1 MYDILI
7 IGAGPG
13 GMSAAIYGARANMNV
28 AIIDKEAPGGKVLK
42 TDAIENYP
50 GFNSV
55 NGADLASKMFE
66 QVVNYGTE
74 FIFGE
79 VVKVNNFDDHKEVV
93 MDSGEVYEA
102 KTIIIATGNE
112 NKKMGLDRE
121 DYFYA
126 KGLSYCAICDG
137 ALYKGKEMA
146 VIGGGNSALQEA
158 LFLTNFAK
166 KVYIIHRRDQFRGES
181 TLVDRVKSNDKIEL
195 LLNYIP
201 YSLNGDKHV
210 TGLTIQNKLDNSLKT
225 LDVEILFPFIGFE
238 PKTDFVKHL
247 GILDE
252 QGYVLVDENMKT
264 SLDGIYSVGDVN
276 HKNLRQIVTA
286 CNDGAIAAIAI
297 QHYLQNK

>member
-13 GMSAAIYGARANMNV
+13 GMSAAIYGARANMSV

-225 LDVEILFPFIGFE
+225 LDVEIVFPFIGFE

>member
-13 GMSAAIYGARANMNV
+13 GMSAAIYGARANMSV

-225 LDVEILFPFIGFE
+225 LDVEIVFPFIGFE

-264 SLDGIYSVGDVN
+264 SIDGIYSVGDVN

>member
-1 MYDILI
+1 MFDILI

-13 GMSAAIYGARANMNV
+13 GMSAAIYGSRANLKV
-28 AIIDKEAPGGKVLK
+28 GIIDKEAPGGKVLK
-42 TDAIENYP
+42 TDTIENYP

-66 QVVNYGTE
+66 QVINYGTE

-93 MDSGEVYEA
+93 MDSGDTYEA

-112 NKKMGLDRE
+112 NRRMGIDRE

-137 ALYKGKEMA
+137 ALYKGKDMA
-146 VIGGGNSALQEA
+146 VVGGGNSALQEA

-166 KVYIIHRRDQFRGES
+166 KVYIIHRRDEFRGEAH
-181 TLVDRVKSNDKIEL
+181 LVNKVKNDPKIEL
-195 LLNYIP
+195 LLNYVP
-201 YSLNGDKHV
+201 YELKGDKHV
-210 TGLTIQNKLDNSLKT
+210 TGFVIQNKLDGSLKT
-225 LDVEILFPFIGFE
+225 LDVEIVFPFIGFE

-247 GILDE
+247 GILDK
-252 QGYVLVDENMKT
+252 QGYVVVDNNMKT
-264 SLDGIYSVGDVN
+264 SIDGIYSVGDVN
-276 HKNLRQIVTA
+276 QKNLRQIVTA

-297 QHYLQNK
+297 EHYLKNS